1 VSYVRKGSEFAGY
14 GGIGSTATVDTVR
27 GDDGVRIIQTQ
38 LQRLGFL
45 APGTG
50 PTGVDGKWGVR
61 TENAMRAAAQY
72 VGYTG
77 TPYTVSGTTVT
88 VPDDLMNLI
97 QNAPP
102 LTPQQVQTIVGTPSS
117 SDGGGL
123 ITPATPDTMTAAP
136 NGGTAATGSTFPWMP
151 VLLIGGGLIGI
162 AAVVYMSKRKYPLT
176 VPETKTKAVTVPAG
190 TTSAKRRHSGAAM
203 RHSRGHRHATR
214 RHARLPKETIRIY

>member
-1 VSYVRKGSEFAGY
+1 VSYVRKGGEFAGY
-14 GGIGSTATVDTVR
+14 GGVGSTAAVNTVT

-45 APGTG
+45 AAGAG

-61 TENAMRAAAQY
+61 TESAMRAAAQY
-72 VGYTG
+72 VGYTAP
-77 TPYTVSGTTVT
+77 PYSVAGTTIT

-102 LTPQQVQTIVGTPSS
+102 PALQQVQTIVGTPP

-123 ITPATPDTMTAAP
+123 ITPATADSTVPPPGAA
-136 NGGTAATGSTFPWMP
+136 AASGSTFPWMP
-151 VLLIGGGLIGI
+151 VLLVGGGLIGI

-176 VPETKTKAVTVPAG
+176 VPEAKTRAVSVPAG
-190 TTSAKRRHSGAAM
+190 ASAKRHSGAAM
-203 RHSRGHRHATR
+203 KHSRGHRHAAR